1 MSGTLYGIGVG
12 PGDPD
17 LITLKAH
24 KVLQTVPVIAYPAPE
39 AGDSLARS
47 IAAPHIPQGR
57 REIVIRMAFDPQSAP
72 ECAAYDHAA
81 VDIATILRG
90 GEDVAVLCEGDPF
103 FYGSFMYLFS
113 RLQEEFTVQIVPG
126 ISSLMACAA
135 ASLTPLAA
143 RNEVLS
149 ILPAPMAAENLRRRL
164 QAAEAAAIIKLGRHA
179 AKVHGVLDELNLLDQ
194 AKYVAH
200 AGMPGQVVQSLRH
213 VDLAQVPYFAM
224 ILVRKAGMEL

>member
-1 MSGTLYGIGVG
+1 MSGTLYGVGVG

-24 KVLQTVPVIAYPAPE
+24 KILQAVPVIAYPAPE
-39 AGDSLARS
+39 VGDSMARS

-57 REIVIRMAFDPQSAP
+57 REIVIRMPLDPKRFP
-72 ECAAYDHAA
+72 DRTAYDGAA
-81 VDIATILRG
+81 VEIAAILSG

-113 RLQEEFTVQIVPG
+113 RLTEEFTVQVVPG
-126 ISSLMACAA
+126 ISSLMACAG
-135 ASLTPLAA
+135 ASLTPLVA

-149 ILPAPMAAENLRRRL
+149 VLPAPMAADDLRRHLER
-164 QAAEAAAIIKLGRHA
+164 AEAAAIIKLGRHA
-179 AKVHGVLDELNLLDQ
+179 PKVYGVLEELNLLDR

-200 AGMPGQVVQSLRH
+200 ATMPNQQVGNLRD
-213 VDLAQVPYFAM
+213 VEPGAVPYFAM
-224 ILVRKAGMEL
+224 ILVRKAGIEP